1 MSIDCALRSTRPN
14 LGRSPAAKKTAA
26 KPRPKSREVFAPA
39 MPDPRD
45 RTDGKRITHRNI
57 STNIRISSDYFR
69 IKK

>member
-1 MSIDCALRSTRPN
+1 
-14 LGRSPAAKKTAA
+14 
-26 KPRPKSREVFAPA
+26 